1 MGPRYAG
8 ISHSP
13 LAAPRRLFAAHPEV
27 VHGVIE
33 ESSFEVRGLAQEATG
48 RDHLIDDEF
57 GLIGGKIE
65 TLFLGDDAE
74 SVKGG
79 LGDGATGYQVF
90 TQPSLG
96 PGL

>member
-1 MGPRYAG
+1 MLFTANPQVIHGIIEKAGLEMGR
-8 ISHSP
+8 
-13 LAAPRRLFAAHPEV
+13 LA
-27 VHGVIE
+27 E
-33 ESSFEVRGLAQEATG
+33 ETTG
-48 RDHLIDDEF
+48 RYHLIDDEF

-65 TLFLGDDAE
+65 PLFLGDDAE

-79 LGDGATGYQVF
+79 LGYGATGYQVF

>member
-1 MGPRYAG
+1 M
-8 ISHSP
+8 
-13 LAAPRRLFAAHPEV
+13 
-27 VHGVIE
+27 
-33 ESSFEVRGLAQEATG
+33 RGLTQEATG
-48 RDHLIDDEF
+48 RDHLIDNEF

-65 TLFLGDDAE
+65 PLFLGDDAE